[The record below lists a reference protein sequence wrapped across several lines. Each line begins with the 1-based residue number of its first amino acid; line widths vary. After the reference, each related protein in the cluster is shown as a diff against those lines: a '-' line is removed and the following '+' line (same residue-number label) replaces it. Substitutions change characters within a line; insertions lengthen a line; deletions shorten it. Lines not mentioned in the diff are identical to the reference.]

1 MTAAARIKSRRGN
14 LSAFDAKVPR
24 TYRLAPSK
32 LARAQKILGA
42 ATATETIETALD
54 MIVFRREL
62 LDGTRAM
69 RGVRI
74 DSGER
79 KG

>member
-1 MTAAARIKSRRGN
+1 MAASARSKVSTK
-14 LSAFDAKVPR
+14 LSTKVPK
-24 TYRLAPSK
+24 TYRLTPAK

-74 DSGER
+74 DSGDSEPR
-79 KG
+79 